1 MIHKKNKYCI
11 ISVPYVCLTD
21 VVSVNLLAETEAW
34 AVLSQLTQEKNA
46 IMKASIFFTTIVK

>member
-34 AVLSQLTQEKNA
+34 AVLSQLTQEK
-46 IMKASIFFTTIVK
+46 MQ